1 MSQLQYRNGNQ
12 DLISNFVF
20 QFIKKKKKKRNGTL
34 GTRIVMLLNFNIWVV
49 LQDKKNIVLR
59 ILVQSRI

>member
-20 QFIKKKKKKRNGTL
+20 QFIKKKQKRNGTL

>member
-20 QFIKKKKKKRNGTL
+20 QFIKKKKKRNGTL